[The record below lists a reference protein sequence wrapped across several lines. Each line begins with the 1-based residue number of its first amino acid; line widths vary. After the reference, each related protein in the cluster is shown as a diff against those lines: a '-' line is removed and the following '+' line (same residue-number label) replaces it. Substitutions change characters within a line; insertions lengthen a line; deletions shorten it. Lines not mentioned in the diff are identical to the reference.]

1 MGLSDSRQGR
11 LAVMSSRPALLACA
25 RRRAGSP
32 RLLDRSFHAR
42 CPQPPRKARQVH
54 LPVATPP
61 AFSGFILRGGLAAF
75 DLLTR
80 PNRVHFRYGSRVR
93 LPSSHQFHYWNPLPF
108 GYMLN
113 RQLHDELLAVH
124 KIGQAFPGTP
134 RVSKW
139 ALAGFG
145 IFAPESNYAFSR
157 TAPRKS
163 GPAGSLRGW
172 LRFQ

>member
-11 LAVMSSRPALLACA
+11 FAVMSSRPALLACA

-93 LPSSHQFHYWNPLPF
+93 LPSSPQFHYWNPLPF

-139 ALAGFG
+139 PFWVGFG
-145 IFAPESNYAFSR
+145 ILANPQYL
-157 TAPRKS
+157 
-163 GPAGSLRGW
+163 AGIW
-172 LRFQ
+172 LNVYQHIGYPG